1 MFKQKDIVLVDFPFT
16 DLSGTKLRPALILSS
31 DLVNQ
36 KDEYVCLQITS
47 QMQHDGLFIEIKN
60 NDLVKPMKLKSGIR
74 IHKIFT
80 AQKSLVYSKLSEM
93 KAGAF
98 KNVVEEVNLKVLS

>member
-31 DLVNQ
+31 DLVNK
-36 KDEYVCLQITS
+36 KDEFVCAQITS

-60 NDLVKPMKLKSGIR
+60 SDVVKPMKLKSGIR

-80 AQKSLVYSKLSEM
+80 AQKSIVYSKLSEL
-93 KAGAF
+93 KSPAF
-98 KNVVEEVNLKVLS
+98 KNVVAEINLKVLS

>member
-16 DLSGTKLRPALILSS
+16 DLSGTKLRPALIISS
-31 DLVNQ
+31 DLVNK
-36 KDEYVCLQITS
+36 KDEFVCAQITS

-60 NDLVKPMKLKSGIR
+60 SDVLKPMKLKSGIR

-93 KAGAF
+93 KSTACRS
-98 KNVVEEVNLKVLS
+98 VVQEINLKVLS

>member
-16 DLSGTKLRPALILSS
+16 DLSGAKLRPALILSS
-31 DLVNQ
+31 DLVNK
-36 KDEYVCLQITS
+36 KDEFVCVQITS
-47 QMQHDGLFIEIKN
+47 QMQHDGLFVEIKSG
-60 NDLVKPMKLKSGIR
+60 DVVKQMKLKSGIR

-93 KAGAF
+93 KEGAF
-98 KNVVEEVNLKVLS
+98 KKVVEEINLKVLS